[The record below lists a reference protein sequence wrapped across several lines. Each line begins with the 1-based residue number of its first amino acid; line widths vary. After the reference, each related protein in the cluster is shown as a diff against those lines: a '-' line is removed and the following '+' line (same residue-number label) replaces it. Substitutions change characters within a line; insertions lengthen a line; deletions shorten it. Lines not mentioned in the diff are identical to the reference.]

1 MLNLLQS
8 RQQAISQIR
17 HLLQNRFGLMTS
29 KLGQHT
35 SKYKKMFHP
44 SLAINKKDITISPF
58 STSLNMA
65 IGAYVI
71 QSVMYL

>member
-29 KLGQHT
+29 KLGQRT

-44 SLAINKKDITISPF
+44 SLAINT
-58 STSLNMA
+58 
-65 IGAYVI
+65 
-71 QSVMYL
+71 

>member
-35 SKYKKMFHP
+35 SKYKKN
-44 SLAINKKDITISPF
+44 SALISHKYMRNF
-58 STSLNMA
+58 VAL
-65 IGAYVI
+65 IVELF
-71 QSVMYL
+71 V